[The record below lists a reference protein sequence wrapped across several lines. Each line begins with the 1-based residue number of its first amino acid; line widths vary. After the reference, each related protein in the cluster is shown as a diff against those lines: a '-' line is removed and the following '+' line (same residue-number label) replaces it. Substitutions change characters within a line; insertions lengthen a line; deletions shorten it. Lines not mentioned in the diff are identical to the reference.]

1 MEIAHNKYEQE
12 IEPSV
17 NMCRQ
22 GQLPKTSINHHG
34 KGKPKTYAL
43 SKFRVCSLTQVLV
56 KACDCDGL

>member
-1 MEIAHNKYEQE
+1 
-12 IEPSV
+12 
-17 NMCRQ
+17 MCRQ
-22 GQLPKTSINHHG
+22 GQLPETTINHHD